1 MGLDVTLGLMVLL
14 AGTRGW
20 FRGFVLQAIRLGAL
34 VACIYAADPIRD
46 VTRPYARQ
54 HIPTMRPELLDKLL
68 WWTAA
73 VVAYV
78 VLSGV
83 ATWIVQAYRRRP
95 HVDLD
100 RNMADEGAGFLL
112 GAAKGFVAASFLASG
127 IERYSANYLKE
138 VAWAH
143 EQVET
148 SHAMAWAREVHP
160 AERFWQ
166 AQPVR
171 RLVAQVS
178 RGGLDMPEPE
188 PEARTEARALPT
200 SESPQP
206 MELPQG
212 RALDPTAPSFL
223 RDLDEGL
230 KGEDA
235 RKSR

>member
-1 MGLDVTLGLMVLL
+1 MGLDVTLGILVLL

-95 HVDLD
+95 HIDLD
-100 RNMADEGAGFLL
+100 RNMADQGAGFLL
-112 GAAKGFVAASFLASG
+112 GAVKGFVAASFLAAG

-143 EQVET
+143 DQVQA
-148 SHAMAWAREVHP
+148 SQAMAWAREVHP

-166 AQPVR
+166 APPIRQ
-171 RLVAQVS
+171 LVAQIS
-178 RGGLDMPEPE
+178 RGGLEMPEPE
-188 PEARTEARALPT
+188 PEAKVEASSHPASGT
-200 SESPQP
+200 AQP
-206 MELPQG
+206 LELPQDST
-212 RALDPTAPSFL
+212 LDPNAPSFL
-223 RDLDEGL
+223 HDLDEGL
-230 KGEDA
+230 KDEA
-235 RKSR
+235 TPKRR